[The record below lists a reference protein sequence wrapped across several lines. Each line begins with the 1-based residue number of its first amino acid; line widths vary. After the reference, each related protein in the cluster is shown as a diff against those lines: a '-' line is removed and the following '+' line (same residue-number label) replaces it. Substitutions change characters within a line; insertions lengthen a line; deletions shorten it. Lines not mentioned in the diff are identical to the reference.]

1 MRGRSAPQQRRSA
14 DHVPNSEPAAL
25 PADSSDQAPPSSAT
39 SIDPAAAATTSATP
53 PPAFKAKPKSR
64 PVLHPWQAPE
74 SQSTVET
81 VWGDTAAPEAT
92 AAPPEHRRLI
102 WIGWT
107 VAAALCLTLA
117 WQLGGPALH
126 SSPPLP
132 PPAPP
137 SAPPAT
143 ADTAR
148 EAAETARAFLA
159 TTSLDDRLRFIRH
172 PEATR
177 ARMAAWYSAQRPLKP
192 LEVLSFHDRWA
203 EERVGETSFLMLYME
218 MADFTQ
224 RAIAMERRPDG
235 SLSVDWESFEY
246 WSDIPWTTFLE
257 TEPPQAVE
265 FRVVAEYDSYHN
277 FKYAEADD
285 WVCFRLTD
293 PADQAHAWGYCP
305 PGSTPAT
312 TLAHLLSRQ
321 KQQGNP
327 QAKAI
332 LLLRFEPGDPGRRQ
346 VRIDAVVQE
355 HWLKPD
361 P

>member
-1 MRGRSAPQQRRSA
+1 MRGRSAPQPR
-14 DHVPNSEPAAL
+14 PEPEGTTAL
-25 PADSSDQAPPSSAT
+25 PSAADGSPQ
-39 SIDPAAAATTSATP
+39 AAAAPAVAPAPQDKP
-53 PPAFKAKPKSR
+53 PSTEAPEARPAFKAKPKSL
-64 PVLHPWQAPE
+64 PTLHPWQPSEAVQE
-74 SQSTVET
+74 SET
-81 VWGDTAAPEAT
+81 AWGTEPSPDSPS
-92 AAPPEHRRLI
+92 APPSHRKLA
-102 WIGWT
+102 WIGWSVACLLILT
-107 VAAALCLTLA
+107 VA
-117 WQLGGPALH
+117 WQLTGPARQ
-126 SSPPLP
+126 STPVLP

-137 SAPPAT
+137 TAPPAT

-148 EAAETARAFLA
+148 EAAEVARAFLA
-159 TTSLDDRLRFIRH
+159 TTTLDDRLRFIRH

-177 ARMAAWYSAQRPLKP
+177 ARMAAWHTTDRPLQP
-192 LEVLSFHDRWA
+192 LQVLSFHDRWA
-203 EERVGETSFLMLYME
+203 EERVGDATFLMMYME

-235 SLSVDWESFEY
+235 SLAVDWESFEY
-246 WSDIPWTTFLE
+246 WSDVPWTTFLE

-265 FRVVAEYDSYHN
+265 FRVVAEYDSYYN
-277 FKYAEADD
+277 FNYSDADA

-305 PGSTPAT
+305 PGSAPAT

-321 KQQGNP
+321 QQQGNP

-332 LLLRFEPGDPGRRQ
+332 LLLRFEPGTHGRRQ
-346 VRIDAVVQE
+346 LRIDAVVQE